1 MRKLRLRAVNCLAG
15 ISQRVAEA
23 EFEWD
28 LLTKGHGSEEKKFQ
42 NKRTIVGIGKDDC
55 IGMEKTVPM
64 TAVKLFQGEMKTNWN

>member
-1 MRKLRLRAVNCLAG
+1 MGSSDKRTWLRG
-15 ISQRVAEA
+15 
-23 EFEWD
+23 
-28 LLTKGHGSEEKKFQ
+28 KKFQ